1 VIELKVNA
9 FKDIFFD
16 RPAVV
21 RAVEDANR
29 KALFK
34 AAMTVRKIAQRSMR
48 YRKYVPGGQGA
59 APGRPPFARRGRG
72 PGRDA
77 LVRKLLYG
85 GYDTSTMTSVAGPA
99 KADRATGAPRN
110 LEFGGP
116 IRTKDRRR
124 RRVVG
129 GGGEVRVVS
138 GSVSLGRDPTGR
150 FKGVGSRGKEV
161 PGVPGVRV
169 VYAKLRTQAQADRAT
184 RINAEIYG
192 EPKVLQM
199 APRPFMRPALEK
211 YAPEMP
217 QAWARSVNGG

>member
-1 VIELKVNA
+1 MIELKVNA
-9 FKDIFFD
+9 FKDLFFD

-21 RAVEDANR
+21 RAVADANR

-48 YRKYVPGGQGA
+48 YRKYVPGGRGSP
-59 APGRPPFARRGRG
+59 PGRPPFARRGRG
-72 PGRDA
+72 ARDA
-77 LVRKLLYG
+77 LVRKLLFA
-85 GYDTSTMTSVAGPA
+85 GYDASTTTSVAGPA
-99 KADRATGAPRN
+99 SINGSTGAPSN

-129 GGGEVRVVS
+129 GGGEIRVVS
-138 GSVSLGRDPTGR
+138 GKVALGRGPGGR

-161 PGVPGVRV
+161 PGVPGIRV
-169 VYAKLRTQAQADRAT
+169 VYAKLKTQAQADRAT

-211 YAPEMP
+211 HAPEMP
-217 QAWARSVNGG
+217 RAWARSVNGG

>member
-29 KALFK
+29 KALFR

-48 YRKYVPGGQGA
+48 YRKYMPGGRGSP
-59 APGRPPFARRGRG
+59 PGNPPFARRGRG
-72 PGRDA
+72 PGKDA
-77 LVRKLLYG
+77 LVRKLLFG
-85 GYDTSTMTSVAGPA
+85 GYDPASATSLAGPA
-99 KADRATGAPRN
+99 AINGSTGAPSN

-116 IRTKDRRR
+116 IKTKDRRR

-138 GSVSLGRDPTGR
+138 GSVSLGRDSSGR

-211 YAPEMP
+211 HAPEMP
-217 QAWARSVNGG
+217 RAWARSVNGG